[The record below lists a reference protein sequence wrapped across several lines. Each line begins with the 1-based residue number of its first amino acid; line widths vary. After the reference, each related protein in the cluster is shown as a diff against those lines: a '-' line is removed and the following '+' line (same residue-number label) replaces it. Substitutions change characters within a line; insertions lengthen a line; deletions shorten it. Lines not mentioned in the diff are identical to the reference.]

1 MRKLMLLAVVLVMVV
16 SAVGVMP
23 AGVAAQDKVELVMG
37 SWRTEDIEQ
46 WEAILEVFEAQYPN
60 IDVKFEP
67 TLNTEYN
74 SQIQTLL
81 EAGEGPDLVTCR
93 PFDVA
98 LSWYETGGLANLIDM
113 PGLENFSDVALS
125 AWSTDDRS
133 ATYCVPMAAVI
144 HGFIYN
150 KEIFDD
156 LGLEAPRTES
166 EFFAVLDAIKESG
179 TTPLAIATKDN
190 WAISTMGFNNLWPN
204 FCDGENTRLGLIAG
218 DVNMT
223 DQCFVDTFAS
233 IQKWADYMPDGFQSI
248 GYADTQQLFPLG
260 LAAIYPS
267 GSWEIPLF
275 NSLADFEMG
284 AFRPYQPDDRAAE
297 DCWIDDHVDIAVGMN
312 ANSAHPEEARIFLE
326 WLTTQEFAQVFFD
339 NQPGFFPLGQ
349 HELNPPTDPLAAA
362 FLSWRG
368 ECGSTLRLYDQ
379 FLRRNSEHDTTSV
392 YLYAN
397 MPLLLNGDLTPEEIA
412 ELTQT
417 GIENQPVRAGQ

>member
-1 MRKLMLLAVVLVMVV
+1 MRVKKFTLLAMLLVLLLPFTALAQGDVV
-16 SAVGVMP
+16 
-23 AGVAAQDKVELVMG
+23 EITMG

-46 WEAILEVFEAQYPN
+46 WDAILSVFHAEYPN
-60 IDVKFEP
+60 IHVNFEP
-67 TLNTEYN
+67 SLNTEYN
-74 SQIQTLL
+74 SQIQTLVA
-81 EAGEGPDLVTCR
+81 AGEGPDLITCR

-98 LSWYETGGLANLIDM
+98 LGWYQIGGLADISDL
-113 PGLENFSDVALS
+113 PGLENFSDVALG
-125 AWSTDDRS
+125 AWSTDDKS
-133 ATYCVPMAAVI
+133 ATYCVPMATVI

-150 KEIFDD
+150 KEVFAE
-156 LGLEAPRTES
+156 LGLEEPRTES
-166 EFFAVLDAIKESG
+166 EFFAVLDAIQASG
-179 TTPLAIATKDN
+179 MTPLAIATKDN

-218 DVNMT
+218 DVKMT

-233 IQKWADYMPDGFQSI
+233 IQRWAPYMPDGFQSI

-260 LAAIYPS
+260 MAAIYPA

-284 AFRPYQPDDRAAE
+284 AFRPYQPDDRAPE

-312 ANSAHPEEARIFLE
+312 ANTAHPEEARTFLE
-326 WLTTQEFAQVFFD
+326 WLTTQAFAQTFFD

-349 HELNPPTDPLAAA
+349 YELTPPDDPLAAA
-362 FLSWRG
+362 FLSWRS
-368 ECGSTLRLYDQ
+368 ECGSTIRLFDQ

-397 MPLLLNGDLTPEEIA
+397 MPLLMDGDLTPEEMA
-412 ELTQT
+412 ALVQEGVDQ
-417 GIENQPVRAGQ
+417 QPSPMGSD

>member
-1 MRKLMLLAVVLVMVV
+1 MKKLTLLAMILVLLLPFTALAQGDVV
-16 SAVGVMP
+16 
-23 AGVAAQDKVELVMG
+23 EITMG

-46 WEAILEVFEAQYPN
+46 WDAILTIFHAAYPN
-60 IDVKFEP
+60 IHVNFEP

-74 SQIQTLL
+74 SQIQTLV
-81 EAGEGPDLVTCR
+81 EADEGPDLITCR

-98 LSWYETGGLANLIDM
+98 LSWYQVGGLADITDL
-113 PGLENFSDVALS
+113 PGLENFTDVALG

-133 ATYCVPMAAVI
+133 VTYCVPMATVI

-150 KEIFDD
+150 KEVFAE
-156 LGLEAPRTES
+156 LGLEEPRTES
-166 EFFAVLDAIKESG
+166 EFFAVLDAIQASG
-179 TTPLAIATKDN
+179 MTPLAIATKDN

-204 FCDGENTRLGLIAG
+204 FCNGEETRLGLIAG
-218 DVNMT
+218 DVKMT

-233 IQKWADYMPDGFQSI
+233 IQRWAPYMPEGFQSI

-260 LAAIYPS
+260 LAAIYPA

-275 NSLADFEMG
+275 NSLGDFEMG
-284 AFRPYQPDDRAAE
+284 AFRPYQPDDRDPE

-312 ANSAHPEEARIFLE
+312 ANTAHPEEARTFLE
-326 WLTTQEFAQVFFD
+326 WLTTQEFAQAFFD

-349 HELNPPTDPLAAA
+349 HELTPSDDPLAAA
-362 FLSWRG
+362 FLSWRS
-368 ECGSTLRLYDQ
+368 ECGSTIRLYDQ

-397 MPLLLNGDLTPEEIA
+397 MPILMNDEITA
-412 ELTQT
+412 EDMAATIQGGLDQWYVPPTSD
-417 GIENQPVRAGQ
+417 